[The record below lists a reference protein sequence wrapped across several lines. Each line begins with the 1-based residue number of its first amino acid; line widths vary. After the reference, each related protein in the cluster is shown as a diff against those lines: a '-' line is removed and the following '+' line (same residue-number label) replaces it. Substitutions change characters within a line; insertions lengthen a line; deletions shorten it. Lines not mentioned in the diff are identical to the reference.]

1 MAAAADED
9 DCRWG
14 WTEVNVGV
22 ERLAFT
28 GVPDR
33 EEVVGDDAVV
43 GNEVGISGGGAVK
56 FIIDIEKLLFWLLPN
71 GGGGPDMEDHND
83 RGGGGLEDPNVRPPI
98 VKDFGM
104 WFIAECRSKAGC
116 PAALKQ
122 SNNDGM
128 KSDEFVVVDGEFR
141 IGRGIVDDSSNNGF
155 SWWFSIIRLF
165 KWWVLLIVKSTGLD
179 MMME

>member
-1 MAAAADED
+1 
-9 DCRWG
+9 
-14 WTEVNVGV
+14 
-22 ERLAFT
+22 LAFT

-104 WFIAECRSKAGC
+104 
-116 PAALKQ
+116 
-122 SNNDGM
+122 
-128 KSDEFVVVDGEFR
+128 
-141 IGRGIVDDSSNNGF
+141 
-155 SWWFSIIRLF
+155 
-165 KWWVLLIVKSTGLD
+165 
-179 MMME
+179 